1 MGYEIREKSMNDLE
15 DTLYGISDRNDRD
28 FRTQRRAL
36 HEMYGGVNIPIYEK
50 LFDYLRGTLG
60 ISCHSEAKELG
71 EEEERQVVEFLSEM
85 AG

>member
-1 MGYEIREKSMNDLE
+1 MGYEIREIGMDDLE
-15 DTLYGISDRNDRD
+15 DILFEVSDRNDRD
-28 FRTQRRAL
+28 FSTLRRAL

-60 ISCHSEAKELG
+60 VSCDADAKELG
-71 EEEERQVVEFLSEM
+71 DEEKRQIIEFLSEM